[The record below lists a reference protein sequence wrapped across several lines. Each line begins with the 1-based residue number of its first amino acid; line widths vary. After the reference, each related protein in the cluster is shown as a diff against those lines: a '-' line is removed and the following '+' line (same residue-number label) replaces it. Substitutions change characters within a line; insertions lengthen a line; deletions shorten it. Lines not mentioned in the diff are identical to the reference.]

1 MAGVRIQHPLAR
13 NARFTIT
20 ENDRPYP
27 LPYPCTPPEYGG
39 CGSTHLFKT
48 HHLNIDETGAC
59 IVGDGLYPRI
69 RLLLEANGFQETN
82 VVEKPPTI
90 GIGIA
95 PGIQPGTWG
104 NIPIIRGG
112 ST

>member
-1 MAGVRIQHPLAR
+1 MAGVRIQHSIAR
-13 NARFTIT
+13 NVRFTIV
-20 ENDRPYP
+20 EHDRPY
-27 LPYPCTPPEYGG
+27 LVPYVCTPPEFGG

-48 HHLNIDETGAC
+48 HHLNIDEVGSC
-59 IVGDGLYPRI
+59 IVGDVLYERI
-69 RLLLEANGFQETN
+69 RLLLVANGFEESN

-90 GIGIA
+90 GIGLA
-95 PGIQPGTWG
+95 PRTMPGSWG